1 MVSASNTQNGEFKM
15 QNTINMNDIINRYG
29 HESVEALLK
38 GKQAYEPVTIQQMVG
53 DVVNALNEAKAEL
66 EAFDGFDRPIK
77 NAPLGARMLTRK
89 RNGFAFALGYGSKN
103 EAIGPVKFFKDTEV
117 EQALNMIGDL
127 IKYAYNGIF
136 DDALNAKLASYRD
149 RAEKGKAARKAMKN
163 DQLAMAAE

>member
-1 MVSASNTQNGEFKM
+1 M
-15 QNTINMNDIINRYG
+15 QNTINMNDIINGYG
-29 HESVEALLK
+29 HESAEALLK
-38 GKQAYEPVTIQQMVG
+38 GKQAYEPVTIQKMVG

-77 NAPLGARMLTRK
+77 NAQFKAPMIKRVRGGFKLTV
-89 RNGFAFALGYGSKN
+89 GYGSKN

-163 DQLAMAAE
+163 AQLAMAAE